1 MSSFTRPP
9 EEEPAIPIDA
19 DTAKER
25 SIFVRGSI
33 AKVETMQ
40 KEGKTPAEIDAA
52 VPEFKANYGK
62 LYEMIMKPGGYHKPS
77 LMTMLAMLEHMGTG
91 RLSQHEA
98 SVIVGQRV
106 YDSFV
111 KPQVDAMPKPE
122 S

>member
-1 MSSFTRPP
+1 
-9 EEEPAIPIDA
+9 
-19 DTAKER
+19 
-25 SIFVRGSI
+25 
-33 AKVETMQ
+33 
-40 KEGKTPAEIDAA
+40 
-52 VPEFKANYGK
+52 
-62 LYEMIMKPGGYHKPS
+62 
-77 LMTMLAMLEHMGTG
+77 MGTG